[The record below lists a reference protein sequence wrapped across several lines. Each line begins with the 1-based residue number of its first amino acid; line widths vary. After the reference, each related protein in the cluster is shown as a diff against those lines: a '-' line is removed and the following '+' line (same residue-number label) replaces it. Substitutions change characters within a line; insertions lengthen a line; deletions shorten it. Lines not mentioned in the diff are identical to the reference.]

1 MLKKLA
7 SRKGKDRVVTYAVT
21 VHALEP
27 WVGGGR
33 PRQICI
39 GWERG
44 ASRRGTTSVRAPELS
59 SDGVHARYVFEE
71 SFSIEATMQ
80 KTGKGTYKPKGLKF
94 FVLALPEN
102 AERGASVETQTAGA
116 CSVDLAR
123 FVDCVDGATEALD
136 VDCADSVKIAVGTPR
151 LLISVRSAGLN
162 GTATHAGYESDAVST
177 ASYSVQ
183 VESEQTAPGYQ
194 WTASRFQT
202 EPAASV
208 GAGQDDLAALTSM
221 ANMFRKRG
229 AVEEDTAASQE
240 RVQPQESSQT
250 VEFESGEVVEA
261 RSELFGAARAQ
272 EQPVVEEPPPPPEE
286 DPELDAA
293 RNELFGAF
301 APKAQPISPRS
312 PKGEVD
318 SDGFL
323 LDSDLESDG
332 EVEEATSEF
341 ARPPAENAFE
351 SERVAAEE
359 ARARAEEDALAARIE
374 AERKRAEEEERAR
387 AQEAQLQAQRMEEE
401 RIREEEEKRFALIE
415 AERIKAEEEA
425 RRLAEESIFAA
436 HQAEEEER
444 RLAAEEAM
452 RIAQAEEERRLA
464 EEEAARDAQAEEER
478 RLAEE
483 EAMRIAQAEEE
494 RRLAE
499 EEAARVAQAEEE
511 RRLAEEEAARVAQA
525 EEERRLAEEEAMRV
539 AQAEEERRLA
549 ELRAE
554 EERQWALEA
563 EAERKRL
570 EEVERSRVA
579 QEVANAARAEEERV
593 RVENVRITEHEARLQ
608 EEREQQMEEN
618 AKAAERDVDA
628 YAEAVLAEEANTML
642 FSDSPSEGTIG
653 FRTPMGTETDAFY
666 TPATRRT
673 RFVDSLMK
681 PSVNRLV
688 EDEIVSMSISDV
700 LIHGVA
706 ENIEFTTAL
715 SLQDRIAAVRRNKGP
730 DASQLEFNRIM
741 DAFGV
746 AIKGAMSNP
755 ARLLYLCAQLIALR
769 VSLATMDDIETRDVL
784 ELEVLAR
791 DCAFDSLW
799 SATFG
804 AVLCHHDATLGL
816 LNLKTQLD
824 GDGERIGRAWVA
836 LFQFAKARL
845 GYDSVANAEGKGNS
859 TKPLLA
865 ELQLN
870 ILRDLILKLDEAV
883 LDVLIN
889 PKDDAKVNGMIPG
902 GGALTFAA
910 GAELKRAI
918 SALVAAAKELNI
930 AGTPE
935 TVVPKLRAT
944 ADVCMIPKDA
954 LVDSKLRADIVGG
967 KITAKELASV
977 VSRFRPDDFAPQ
989 PVDPDVISAV
999 VAAATNDAKSDEN
1012 ASNIEPYVP
1021 ASTNGAPWIAN
1032 LARALA
1038 EHDAAGLSR
1047 RVPGPSAHASRWS
1060 IVADVLGADDSA

>member
-7 SRKGKDRVVTYAVT
+7 SRKRVKDRVVAFVVT
-21 VHALEP
+21 VRALEP
-27 WVGGGR
+27 WARGAR
-33 PRQICI
+33 PRRVCI

-44 ASRRGTTSVRAPELS
+44 ASRRGTTAVREAS
-59 SDGVHARYVFEE
+59 IANDGANARYAFEE
-71 SFSIEATMQ
+71 SFTIEATMQ
-80 KTGKGTYKPKGLKF
+80 KTGKGGAYKPKGLTF

-102 AERGASVETQTAGA
+102 AERGTSVETQTVGG

-123 FVDCVDGATEALD
+123 FVECVDGVTEFVD
-136 VDCADSVKIAVGTPR
+136 VECADDVKRAVGTPR
-151 LLISVRSAGLN
+151 LMISVRSSGLN
-162 GTATHAGYESDAVST
+162 GTATQPGYESDAVST
-177 ASYSVQ
+177 ASHSMQ
-183 VESEQTAPGYQ
+183 AESEQTVPGYQ
-194 WTASRFQT
+194 WAASRFQT
-202 EPAASV
+202 EPSTSV
-208 GAGQDDLAALTSM
+208 GAGQDEVAALTSM
-221 ANMFRKRG
+221 ASMFKKRG
-229 AVEEDTAASQE
+229 AVEEDTDASE
-240 RVQPQESSQT
+240 EHVEPQEPSRP
-250 VEFESGEVVEA
+250 VEFESAEAVEA
-261 RSELFGAARAQ
+261 RGELFGAARTQ
-272 EQPVVEEPPPPPEE
+272 EQPVEEPPTPPEE

-301 APKAQPISPRS
+301 APQEQPVSPRA
-312 PKGEVD
+312 PQGTVD

-323 LDSDLESDG
+323 LDSDLESDV
-332 EVEEATSEF
+332 EAEEATSEF
-341 ARPPAENAFE
+341 TQPPAVDAFE
-351 SERVAAEE
+351 KERVAAEE
-359 ARARAEEDALAARIE
+359 ARAQAEEDALAARIE
-374 AERKRAEEEERAR
+374 ADRKRTEEEESAR

-425 RRLAEESIFAA
+425 RRLAEESTFAA

-444 RLAAEEAM
+444 R
-452 RIAQAEEERRLA
+452 RA
-464 EEEAARDAQAEEER
+464 EEEAMQAAQAEEER

-483 EAMRIAQAEEE
+483 EAM
-494 RRLAE
+494 
-499 EEAARVAQAEEE
+499 
-511 RRLAEEEAARVAQA
+511 RVAQA

-570 EEVERSRVA
+570 EEVEKSRVA
-579 QEVANAARAEEERV
+579 QEAADAARAEEERV
-593 RVENVRITEHEARLQ
+593 RMENVRITEHEARLQ
-608 EEREQQMEEN
+608 EEREQQMEAN

-642 FSDSPSEGTIG
+642 FSDSPSEGTTG

-673 RFVDSLMK
+673 RFADSLMK

-715 SLQDRIAAVRRNKGP
+715 SLQERIAAVRENKGL

-755 ARLLYLCAQLIALR
+755 ARLLFLCAQLIALR

-791 DCAFDSLW
+791 NCAFDSLW
-799 SATFG
+799 STTFG
-804 AVLCHHDATLGL
+804 AALCPREATLGL
-816 LNLKTQLD
+816 LNLKTHLN
-824 GDGERIGRAWVA
+824 GDGERIGRAWAA

-845 GYDSVANAEGKGNS
+845 GYDAVANAEEKGNS

-865 ELQLN
+865 ELQLD
-870 ILRDLILKLDEAV
+870 ILRDLILRLDEAV
-883 LDVLIN
+883 LNILIN
-889 PKDDAKVNGMIPG
+889 PTGDEKVNVMIPG

-918 SALVAAAKELNI
+918 SALVSAAKELNI

-935 TVVPKLRAT
+935 TIIPKLRAT

-967 KITAKELASV
+967 KLTAKELAAV

-999 VAAATNDAKSDEN
+999 VAAAANDDKSDEN
-1012 ASNIEPYVP
+1012 ASNIEPFVP
-1021 ASTNGAPWIAN
+1021 VSTSGAPWIAN

-1038 EHDAAGLSR
+1038 EHDSTSLSR

-1060 IVADVLGADDSA
+1060 IVADVLNGDDTA

>member
-7 SRKGKDRVVTYAVT
+7 SRKHAKDRVVAFVVT
-21 VHALEP
+21 VRALEP
-27 WVGGGR
+27 WARGAR
-33 PRQICI
+33 PRRVCI

-44 ASRRGTTSVRAPELS
+44 ASRRGTTAVREAS
-59 SDGVHARYVFEE
+59 IANDGANARYAFEE
-71 SFSIEATMQ
+71 SFTIEATMQ
-80 KTGKGTYKPKGLKF
+80 KTGKGRAYKPKGLTF

-102 AERGASVETQTAGA
+102 AERGTSVETQTVGG

-123 FVDCVDGATEALD
+123 FVECVDGVTEFLD
-136 VDCADSVKIAVGTPR
+136 VDCADDVRRAVGTPR
-151 LLISVRSAGLN
+151 LMISVRSSGLN
-162 GTATHAGYESDAVST
+162 GTATHPGYESDAVST
-177 ASYSVQ
+177 ASHSMQ
-183 VESEQTAPGYQ
+183 AESEQTAPGYQ
-194 WTASRFQT
+194 WAASRFQT
-202 EPAASV
+202 EPSTSV
-208 GAGQDDLAALTSM
+208 GAGQDEVAALTSM
-221 ANMFRKRG
+221 ASMFKKRG
-229 AVEEDTAASQE
+229 AVEEDTDASEE
-240 RVQPQESSQT
+240 RVEPQEPSRP
-250 VEFESGEVVEA
+250 VEFESDEAVEA

-272 EQPVVEEPPPPPEE
+272 EPPPEE

-301 APKAQPISPRS
+301 APQEQPVSPGA
-312 PKGEVD
+312 PQGTVD

-323 LDSDLESDG
+323 LDSDLESDV
-332 EVEEATSEF
+332 EAEEATSEF
-341 ARPPAENAFE
+341 TQPPAADAFE
-351 SERVAAEE
+351 KERVAAGE
-359 ARARAEEDALAARIE
+359 ARAQAEEDALAARIE
-374 AERKRAEEEERAR
+374 ADRKRTEEEESAR

-425 RRLAEESIFAA
+425 RRLAEESSFAA
-436 HQAEEEER
+436 HQEEEGER
-444 RLAAEEAM
+444 RRVEEEAM
-452 RIAQAEEERRLA
+452 QA
-464 EEEAARDAQAEEER
+464 AQAEEER

-483 EAMRIAQAEEE
+483 EAM
-494 RRLAE
+494 
-499 EEAARVAQAEEE
+499 
-511 RRLAEEEAARVAQA
+511 RVAQA

-554 EERQWALEA
+554 EERLWALEA

-570 EEVERSRVA
+570 EEVEKSRVA
-579 QEVANAARAEEERV
+579 QEAADAARAEEERI
-593 RVENVRITEHEARLQ
+593 RMENVRIAEHEARLQ
-608 EEREQQMEEN
+608 EEREQQMEAN

-642 FSDSPSEGTIG
+642 FSDSPSEGTTG

-673 RFVDSLMK
+673 RFADSLMK

-715 SLQDRIAAVRRNKGP
+715 SLQERIAAVRGNKGL

-755 ARLLYLCAQLIALR
+755 SRLLFLCAQLIALR

-791 DCAFDSLW
+791 NCAFDSLW
-799 SATFG
+799 STTFG
-804 AVLCHHDATLGL
+804 AALCPSEATLGL
-816 LNLKTQLD
+816 LNLKTHLN
-824 GDGERIGRAWVA
+824 GDGERIGRAWAA

-845 GYDSVANAEGKGNS
+845 GYDAVANAEEKGNS

-865 ELQLN
+865 ELQLD
-870 ILRDLILKLDEAV
+870 ILRDLILRLDEAV
-883 LDVLIN
+883 LNILIN
-889 PKDDAKVNGMIPG
+889 PTGDERVNVMIPG

-918 SALVAAAKELNI
+918 SALVSAAKELNI

-935 TVVPKLRAT
+935 TIIPKLRAT

-967 KITAKELASV
+967 KITAKELAAV

-999 VAAATNDAKSDEN
+999 VAAAANDDKSDES
-1012 ASNIEPYVP
+1012 ASNIEPFVP
-1021 ASTNGAPWIAN
+1021 VSTSGAPWVAN

-1038 EHDAAGLSR
+1038 EHDSASLSR

-1060 IVADVLGADDSA
+1060 IVADVLNGDDTA

>member
-7 SRKGKDRVVTYAVT
+7 SRKHAKDRVVAFVVT
-21 VHALEP
+21 VRALEP
-27 WVGGGR
+27 WARGAR
-33 PRQICI
+33 PRRVCI

-44 ASRRGTTSVRAPELS
+44 ASRRGTTAVREAS
-59 SDGVHARYVFEE
+59 IVNDGANARYAFEE
-71 SFSIEATMQ
+71 SFTIEATMQ
-80 KTGKGTYKPKGLKF
+80 KTGKGGAYKPKGLTF

-102 AERGASVETQTAGA
+102 AERGTRVETQTVGG

-123 FVDCVDGATEALD
+123 FVECVDGVTEFLD
-136 VDCADSVKIAVGTPR
+136 VDCADDVRRAVGTPR
-151 LLISVRSAGLN
+151 LMISVRSSGLN
-162 GTATHAGYESDAVST
+162 GTATHPGYESDAVST
-177 ASYSVQ
+177 ASHSMQ
-183 VESEQTAPGYQ
+183 AESEQTVPGYQ
-194 WTASRFQT
+194 WAASRFQT
-202 EPAASV
+202 EPSTSV
-208 GAGQDDLAALTSM
+208 GAGQDEVAALTSM
-221 ANMFRKRG
+221 ASMFKKRG
-229 AVEEDTAASQE
+229 AVEEDTDASEE
-240 RVQPQESSQT
+240 RVEPQEPSRP
-250 VEFESGEVVEA
+250 VEFESAEAVEA

-272 EQPVVEEPPPPPEE
+272 EQPVEEPPTPPEE

-301 APKAQPISPRS
+301 APREQPVSPGA
-312 PKGEVD
+312 PQGTVD

-323 LDSDLESDG
+323 LDSDLESDV
-332 EVEEATSEF
+332 EAEEATSEF
-341 ARPPAENAFE
+341 TQPPAADAFE
-351 SERVAAEE
+351 KERVAAGE
-359 ARARAEEDALAARIE
+359 ARAQAEEDALAARIE
-374 AERKRAEEEERAR
+374 ADRKRIEEEESAR
-387 AQEAQLQAQRMEEE
+387 AQEARLQAQRMEEE

-425 RRLAEESIFAA
+425 RRLAEESSFAA
-436 HQAEEEER
+436 HQEEEGER
-444 RLAAEEAM
+444 RRVEEEAM
-452 RIAQAEEERRLA
+452 QA
-464 EEEAARDAQAEEER
+464 AQAEEER

-483 EAMRIAQAEEE
+483 EAMR
-494 RRLAE
+494 
-499 EEAARVAQAEEE
+499 VAQAEEE
-511 RRLAEEEAARVAQA
+511 RRLAEEEAMRVAQA

-554 EERQWALEA
+554 EERLWALEA

-570 EEVERSRVA
+570 EEVEKSRVA
-579 QEVANAARAEEERV
+579 QEAADAARAEEERI
-593 RVENVRITEHEARLQ
+593 RMENVRITEHEARLQ
-608 EEREQQMEEN
+608 EEREQQMEAN

-642 FSDSPSEGTIG
+642 FSDSPSEGTTG

-673 RFVDSLMK
+673 RFADSLMK

-715 SLQDRIAAVRRNKGP
+715 SLQERIAAVRGNKGL

-755 ARLLYLCAQLIALR
+755 ARLLFLCAQLIALR

-791 DCAFDSLW
+791 NCAFDSLW
-799 SATFG
+799 STTFG
-804 AVLCHHDATLGL
+804 AALCPSEATLGL
-816 LNLKTQLD
+816 LNLKTHLN
-824 GDGERIGRAWVA
+824 GDGERIGRAWAA

-845 GYDSVANAEGKGNS
+845 GYDAVANAEEKGNS

-865 ELQLN
+865 ELQLD
-870 ILRDLILKLDEAV
+870 ILRDLILRLDEAV
-883 LDVLIN
+883 LNILIN
-889 PKDDAKVNGMIPG
+889 PTGDERVNVMIPG

-918 SALVAAAKELNI
+918 SALVSAAKELNI

-935 TVVPKLRAT
+935 TIIPKLRAT

-967 KITAKELASV
+967 KITAKELAAV

-999 VAAATNDAKSDEN
+999 VAAAANDDNSDEN
-1012 ASNIEPYVP
+1012 ASNIEQFVP
-1021 ASTNGAPWIAN
+1021 VSTSGAPWVAN

-1038 EHDAAGLSR
+1038 EHDSASLSR

-1060 IVADVLGADDSA
+1060 IVADVLNGDDTA

>member
-7 SRKGKDRVVTYAVT
+7 SRKHAKDRVVAFVVT
-21 VHALEP
+21 VRALEP
-27 WVGGGR
+27 WARGAR
-33 PRQICI
+33 PRRVCI

-44 ASRRGTTSVRAPELS
+44 ASRRGTTAVREAS
-59 SDGVHARYVFEE
+59 IVNDGANARYAFEE
-71 SFSIEATMQ
+71 SFTIEATMQ
-80 KTGKGTYKPKGLKF
+80 KTGKGRAYKPKGLTF

-102 AERGASVETQTAGA
+102 AERGTSVETQTVGG

-123 FVDCVDGATEALD
+123 FVECVDGVTAFLD
-136 VDCADSVKIAVGTPR
+136 VDCADDVRRAVGTPR
-151 LLISVRSAGLN
+151 LMISVRSSGLN
-162 GTATHAGYESDAVST
+162 GTATHPGYESDAVST
-177 ASYSVQ
+177 ASHSMQ
-183 VESEQTAPGYQ
+183 AESEQTVPGYQ
-194 WTASRFQT
+194 WAASRFQT
-202 EPAASV
+202 EPSTSV
-208 GAGQDDLAALTSM
+208 GAGQDEVAALTSM
-221 ANMFRKRG
+221 ASMFKKRG
-229 AVEEDTAASQE
+229 AVEEDTDASEE
-240 RVQPQESSQT
+240 RVEPQEPSRP
-250 VEFESGEVVEA
+250 VEFESAEAVEA

-272 EQPVVEEPPPPPEE
+272 EQPVEEPPTPPEE

-301 APKAQPISPRS
+301 APQEQPVSPRA
-312 PKGEVD
+312 PQGTVD

-323 LDSDLESDG
+323 LDSDLESDV
-332 EVEEATSEF
+332 EAEEATSEF
-341 ARPPAENAFE
+341 TQPPAADAFE
-351 SERVAAEE
+351 KERVAAEE
-359 ARARAEEDALAARIE
+359 ARAQAEEDALAARIE
-374 AERKRAEEEERAR
+374 ADRKRTEEEESAR

-425 RRLAEESIFAA
+425 RRLAEESSFAA
-436 HQAEEEER
+436 HQEEEGER
-444 RLAAEEAM
+444 RRVEEEAM
-452 RIAQAEEERRLA
+452 QS
-464 EEEAARDAQAEEER
+464 AQAEEER

-483 EAMRIAQAEEE
+483 EAM
-494 RRLAE
+494 
-499 EEAARVAQAEEE
+499 
-511 RRLAEEEAARVAQA
+511 RVAQA

-549 ELRAE
+549 QLRAE
-554 EERQWALEA
+554 EERLWALEA

-570 EEVERSRVA
+570 EEVEKSRVA
-579 QEVANAARAEEERV
+579 QEAADAARAEEERI
-593 RVENVRITEHEARLQ
+593 RMENVRITEHEARLQ
-608 EEREQQMEEN
+608 EEREQQMEAN

-642 FSDSPSEGTIG
+642 FSDSPSEGTTG

-673 RFVDSLMK
+673 RFADSLMK

-715 SLQDRIAAVRRNKGP
+715 SLQERIAAVRGNKGL

-746 AIKGAMSNP
+746 AITGAMSNP
-755 ARLLYLCAQLIALR
+755 ARLLFLCAQLIALR

-791 DCAFDSLW
+791 NCAFDSLW
-799 SATFG
+799 STTFG
-804 AVLCHHDATLGL
+804 AALCPSEATLGL
-816 LNLKTQLD
+816 LNLKTHLN
-824 GDGERIGRAWVA
+824 GDGERIGRAWAA

-845 GYDSVANAEGKGNS
+845 GYDAVANAEEKGNS

-865 ELQLN
+865 ELQLD
-870 ILRDLILKLDEAV
+870 ILRDLILRLDEAV
-883 LDVLIN
+883 LNILIN
-889 PKDDAKVNGMIPG
+889 PTGDERVNVMIPG

-918 SALVAAAKELNI
+918 SALVSAAKELNI

-935 TVVPKLRAT
+935 TIIPKLRAT

-967 KITAKELASV
+967 KITAKELAAV

-999 VAAATNDAKSDEN
+999 VAAAANDDNSDEN
-1012 ASNIEPYVP
+1012 ASNIEPFVP
-1021 ASTNGAPWIAN
+1021 VSTSGAPWVAN

-1038 EHDAAGLSR
+1038 EHDSASLSR

-1060 IVADVLGADDSA
+1060 IVADVLNGDDTA

>member
-7 SRKGKDRVVTYAVT
+7 SRKRVKDRVVAFVVT
-21 VHALEP
+21 VRALEP
-27 WVGGGR
+27 WARGAR
-33 PRQICI
+33 PRRVCI

-44 ASRRGTTSVRAPELS
+44 ASRRGTTAVREAS
-59 SDGVHARYVFEE
+59 IVNDGANARYAFEE
-71 SFSIEATMQ
+71 SFTIEATMQ
-80 KTGKGTYKPKGLKF
+80 KTGKGGAYKPKGLTF

-102 AERGASVETQTAGA
+102 AERGTSVETQTVGG

-123 FVDCVDGATEALD
+123 FVECVDGVTEFLD
-136 VDCADSVKIAVGTPR
+136 VECADDVKRAVGR
-151 LLISVRSAGLN
+151 LMISVRSSGLN
-162 GTATHAGYESDAVST
+162 GTATHPGYESDAVST
-177 ASYSVQ
+177 ASHSMQ
-183 VESEQTAPGYQ
+183 AESEQTVPGYQ
-194 WTASRFQT
+194 WAASRFQT
-202 EPAASV
+202 EPSTSV
-208 GAGQDDLAALTSM
+208 GAGQDEVAALTSM
-221 ANMFRKRG
+221 ASMFKKRG
-229 AVEEDTAASQE
+229 AVEEDTDASE
-240 RVQPQESSQT
+240 EHVEPQEPSRP
-250 VEFESGEVVEA
+250 VEFESAEAVEA
-261 RSELFGAARAQ
+261 RSELFGAARTQ
-272 EQPVVEEPPPPPEE
+272 EQPVEEPPTPPEE

-301 APKAQPISPRS
+301 APQEQPVSPRA
-312 PKGEVD
+312 PQGTVD

-323 LDSDLESDG
+323 LDSDLESDV
-332 EVEEATSEF
+332 EAEEATSEF
-341 ARPPAENAFE
+341 TQPPAADAFE
-351 SERVAAEE
+351 KERVDAEE
-359 ARARAEEDALAARIE
+359 ARAQAEEDALAARIE
-374 AERKRAEEEERAR
+374 AVRKRTEEEESAR

-425 RRLAEESIFAA
+425 RRLAEESTFAA

-444 RLAAEEAM
+444 R
-452 RIAQAEEERRLA
+452 RA
-464 EEEAARDAQAEEER
+464 EEEAMQAAQAEEER

-483 EAMRIAQAEEE
+483 EAM
-494 RRLAE
+494 
-499 EEAARVAQAEEE
+499 
-511 RRLAEEEAARVAQA
+511 RVAQA

-570 EEVERSRVA
+570 EEVEKSRVA
-579 QEVANAARAEEERV
+579 QEAADAARAEEERV
-593 RVENVRITEHEARLQ
+593 RMENVRITEHEARLQ
-608 EEREQQMEEN
+608 EEREQQMEAN

-642 FSDSPSEGTIG
+642 FSDSPSEGTTG

-673 RFVDSLMK
+673 RFADSLMK

-715 SLQDRIAAVRRNKGP
+715 SLQERIAAVRGNKGL
-730 DASQLEFNRIM
+730 DAGQLEFNRIM

-755 ARLLYLCAQLIALR
+755 ARLLFLCAQLIALR

-791 DCAFDSLW
+791 NCAFDSLW
-799 SATFG
+799 STTFG
-804 AVLCHHDATLGL
+804 AALCPREATLGL
-816 LNLKTQLD
+816 LNLKTHLN
-824 GDGERIGRAWVA
+824 GDGERIGRAWAA

-845 GYDSVANAEGKGNS
+845 GYDAVANAEEKGNS

-865 ELQLN
+865 ELQLD
-870 ILRDLILKLDEAV
+870 ILRDLILRLDEAV
-883 LDVLIN
+883 LNILIN
-889 PKDDAKVNGMIPG
+889 PTGDEKVNVMIPG

-918 SALVAAAKELNI
+918 SALVSAAKELNI

-935 TVVPKLRAT
+935 TIIPKLRAT

-967 KITAKELASV
+967 KLTAKELAAV

-999 VAAATNDAKSDEN
+999 VAAAANDDKSDEN
-1012 ASNIEPYVP
+1012 ASNIEPFVP
-1021 ASTNGAPWIAN
+1021 VSTSGAPWIAN

-1038 EHDAAGLSR
+1038 EHDSASLSR

-1060 IVADVLGADDSA
+1060 IVADVLNGDDTA

>member
-7 SRKGKDRVVTYAVT
+7 SRKHAKDRVVAFVVT
-21 VHALEP
+21 VRALEP
-27 WVGGGR
+27 WARGAR
-33 PRQICI
+33 PRRVCI

-44 ASRRGTTSVRAPELS
+44 ASRRGTTAVREAS
-59 SDGVHARYVFEE
+59 IVNDGANARYAFEE
-71 SFSIEATMQ
+71 SFTIEATMQ
-80 KTGKGTYKPKGLKF
+80 KTGKGRAYKPKGLTF

-102 AERGASVETQTAGA
+102 AERGTSVETQTVGG

-123 FVDCVDGATEALD
+123 FVECVDGVTEFLD
-136 VDCADSVKIAVGTPR
+136 VDCADDVRRAVGTPR
-151 LLISVRSAGLN
+151 LMISVRSSGLN
-162 GTATHAGYESDAVST
+162 GTATHPGYESDAVST
-177 ASYSVQ
+177 ASHSMQ
-183 VESEQTAPGYQ
+183 AESEQTVPGYQ
-194 WTASRFQT
+194 WAASRFQT
-202 EPAASV
+202 EPSTSV
-208 GAGQDDLAALTSM
+208 GAGQDEVAALTSM
-221 ANMFRKRG
+221 ASMFKKRG
-229 AVEEDTAASQE
+229 AVEEDTDASEE
-240 RVQPQESSQT
+240 RVEPQEPSRP
-250 VEFESGEVVEA
+250 VEFESAEAVEA

-272 EQPVVEEPPPPPEE
+272 EQPVEEPPTPPEE

-301 APKAQPISPRS
+301 APQEQPVSPRA
-312 PKGEVD
+312 PQGTVD

-323 LDSDLESDG
+323 LDSDLESDV
-332 EVEEATSEF
+332 EAEEATSEF
-341 ARPPAENAFE
+341 TQPPAADAFE
-351 SERVAAEE
+351 KERVAAEE
-359 ARARAEEDALAARIE
+359 ARAQAEEDALAARIE
-374 AERKRAEEEERAR
+374 ADRKRTEEEESAR

-425 RRLAEESIFAA
+425 RRLAEESSFAA
-436 HQAEEEER
+436 HQEEEGER
-444 RLAAEEAM
+444 RRVEEEAM
-452 RIAQAEEERRLA
+452 QA
-464 EEEAARDAQAEEER
+464 AQAEEER

-483 EAMRIAQAEEE
+483 EAM
-494 RRLAE
+494 
-499 EEAARVAQAEEE
+499 
-511 RRLAEEEAARVAQA
+511 RVAQA

-549 ELRAE
+549 QLRAE
-554 EERQWALEA
+554 EERLWALEA

-570 EEVERSRVA
+570 EEVEKSRVA
-579 QEVANAARAEEERV
+579 QEAADAARAEEERI
-593 RVENVRITEHEARLQ
+593 RMENVRIAEHEARLQ
-608 EEREQQMEEN
+608 EEREQQMEAN

-642 FSDSPSEGTIG
+642 FSDSPSEGTTG

-673 RFVDSLMK
+673 RFADSLMK

-715 SLQDRIAAVRRNKGP
+715 SLQERIAAVRGNKGL

-755 ARLLYLCAQLIALR
+755 ARLLFLCAQLIALR

-791 DCAFDSLW
+791 NCAFDSLW
-799 SATFG
+799 STTFG
-804 AVLCHHDATLGL
+804 AALCPSEATLGL
-816 LNLKTQLD
+816 LNLKTHLN
-824 GDGERIGRAWVA
+824 GDGERIGRAWAA

-845 GYDSVANAEGKGNS
+845 GYDAVANAEEKGNS

-865 ELQLN
+865 ELQLD
-870 ILRDLILKLDEAV
+870 ILRDLILRLDEAV
-883 LDVLIN
+883 LNILIN
-889 PKDDAKVNGMIPG
+889 PTGDERVNVMIPG

-918 SALVAAAKELNI
+918 SALVSAAKELNI

-935 TVVPKLRAT
+935 TIIPKLRAT

-967 KITAKELASV
+967 KITAKELAAV

-999 VAAATNDAKSDEN
+999 VAAAANDDNSDEN
-1012 ASNIEPYVP
+1012 ASNIEPFVP
-1021 ASTNGAPWIAN
+1021 VSTSGAPWVAN

-1038 EHDAAGLSR
+1038 EHDSASLSR

-1060 IVADVLGADDSA
+1060 IVADVLNGDDTA

>member
-7 SRKGKDRVVTYAVT
+7 SRKHAKDRVVAFVVT
-21 VHALEP
+21 VRALEP
-27 WVGGGR
+27 WARGAR
-33 PRQICI
+33 PRRVCI

-44 ASRRGTTSVRAPELS
+44 ASRRGTTAVREAS
-59 SDGVHARYVFEE
+59 IANDGANARYAFEE
-71 SFSIEATMQ
+71 SFTIEATMQ
-80 KTGKGTYKPKGLKF
+80 KTGKGGAYKPKGLTF

-102 AERGASVETQTAGA
+102 AERGTRVETQTVGG

-123 FVDCVDGATEALD
+123 FVECVDGVTEFLD
-136 VDCADSVKIAVGTPR
+136 VDCADDVRRAVGTPR
-151 LLISVRSAGLN
+151 LMISVRSSGLN
-162 GTATHAGYESDAVST
+162 GTATHPGYESDAVST
-177 ASYSVQ
+177 ASHSMQ
-183 VESEQTAPGYQ
+183 AESEQTVPGYQ
-194 WTASRFQT
+194 WAASRFQT
-202 EPAASV
+202 EPSTSV
-208 GAGQDDLAALTSM
+208 GAGQDEVAALTSM
-221 ANMFRKRG
+221 ASMFKKRG
-229 AVEEDTAASQE
+229 AVEEDTDASEE
-240 RVQPQESSQT
+240 RVEPQEPSRP
-250 VEFESGEVVEA
+250 VEFESAEAVEA

-272 EQPVVEEPPPPPEE
+272 EQPVEEPPTPPEE

-301 APKAQPISPRS
+301 APREQPVSPGA
-312 PKGEVD
+312 PQGTVD

-323 LDSDLESDG
+323 LDSDLESDV
-332 EVEEATSEF
+332 EAEEATSEF
-341 ARPPAENAFE
+341 TQPPAADAFE
-351 SERVAAEE
+351 KERVAAGE
-359 ARARAEEDALAARIE
+359 ARAQAEEDALAARIE
-374 AERKRAEEEERAR
+374 ADRKRTEEEESAR

-425 RRLAEESIFAA
+425 RRLAEESSFAA
-436 HQAEEEER
+436 HQEEEGER
-444 RLAAEEAM
+444 RRVEEEAM
-452 RIAQAEEERRLA
+452 QA
-464 EEEAARDAQAEEER
+464 AQAEEER

-483 EAMRIAQAEEE
+483 EAM
-494 RRLAE
+494 
-499 EEAARVAQAEEE
+499 
-511 RRLAEEEAARVAQA
+511 RVAQA

-554 EERQWALEA
+554 EERLWALEA

-570 EEVERSRVA
+570 EEVEKSRVA
-579 QEVANAARAEEERV
+579 QEAADAARAEEERI
-593 RVENVRITEHEARLQ
+593 RMENVRITEHEARLQ
-608 EEREQQMEEN
+608 EEREQQMEAN

-642 FSDSPSEGTIG
+642 FSDSPSEGTTG

-673 RFVDSLMK
+673 RFADSLMK

-715 SLQDRIAAVRRNKGP
+715 SLQERIAAVRGSKGL

-755 ARLLYLCAQLIALR
+755 ARLLFLCAQLIALR

-791 DCAFDSLW
+791 NCAFDSLW
-799 SATFG
+799 STTFG
-804 AVLCHHDATLGL
+804 AALCPSEATLGL
-816 LNLKTQLD
+816 LNLKTHLN
-824 GDGERIGRAWVA
+824 GDGERIGRAWAA

-845 GYDSVANAEGKGNS
+845 GYDAVANAEEKGNS

-865 ELQLN
+865 ELQLD
-870 ILRDLILKLDEAV
+870 ILRDLILRLDEAV
-883 LDVLIN
+883 LNILIN
-889 PKDDAKVNGMIPG
+889 PTGDERVNVMIPG

-918 SALVAAAKELNI
+918 SALVSAAKELNI

-935 TVVPKLRAT
+935 TIIPKLRAT

-967 KITAKELASV
+967 KITAKELAAV

-999 VAAATNDAKSDEN
+999 VAAAANDDKSDES
-1012 ASNIEPYVP
+1012 ASNIEPFVP
-1021 ASTNGAPWIAN
+1021 VSTSGAPWVAN

-1038 EHDAAGLSR
+1038 EHDSASLSR

-1060 IVADVLGADDSA
+1060 IVADVLNGDDTA

>member
-7 SRKGKDRVVTYAVT
+7 SRKHAKDRVVAFVVT
-21 VHALEP
+21 VRALEP
-27 WVGGGR
+27 WARGAR
-33 PRQICI
+33 PRRVCI

-44 ASRRGTTSVRAPELS
+44 ASRRGTTAVREAS
-59 SDGVHARYVFEE
+59 IVNDGANARYAFEE
-71 SFSIEATMQ
+71 SFTIEATMQ
-80 KTGKGTYKPKGLKF
+80 KTGKGRAYKPKGLTF

-102 AERGASVETQTAGA
+102 AERGTSVETQTVGG

-123 FVDCVDGATEALD
+123 FVECVDGVTEFLD
-136 VDCADSVKIAVGTPR
+136 VDCADDVRRAVGTPR
-151 LLISVRSAGLN
+151 LMISVRSSGLN
-162 GTATHAGYESDAVST
+162 GTATHPGYESDAVST
-177 ASYSVQ
+177 ASHSMQ
-183 VESEQTAPGYQ
+183 AESEQTVPGYQ
-194 WTASRFQT
+194 WAASRFQT
-202 EPAASV
+202 EPSTSV
-208 GAGQDDLAALTSM
+208 GAGQDEVAALTSM
-221 ANMFRKRG
+221 ASMFKKRG
-229 AVEEDTAASQE
+229 AVEEDTDASEE
-240 RVQPQESSQT
+240 RVEPQEPSRP
-250 VEFESGEVVEA
+250 VEFESAEAVEA

-272 EQPVVEEPPPPPEE
+272 EQPVEEPPTPPEE

-301 APKAQPISPRS
+301 APQEQPVSPRA
-312 PKGEVD
+312 PQGTVD

-323 LDSDLESDG
+323 LDSDLESDV
-332 EVEEATSEF
+332 EAEEATSEF
-341 ARPPAENAFE
+341 TQPPAADAFE
-351 SERVAAEE
+351 KERVAAGE
-359 ARARAEEDALAARIE
+359 ARAQAEEDALAARIE
-374 AERKRAEEEERAR
+374 ADRKRTEEEESAR

-425 RRLAEESIFAA
+425 RRLAEESSFAA
-436 HQAEEEER
+436 HQEEEGER
-444 RLAAEEAM
+444 RRVEEEAM
-452 RIAQAEEERRLA
+452 QA
-464 EEEAARDAQAEEER
+464 AQAEEER

-483 EAMRIAQAEEE
+483 EAM
-494 RRLAE
+494 
-499 EEAARVAQAEEE
+499 
-511 RRLAEEEAARVAQA
+511 RVAQA

-554 EERQWALEA
+554 EERLWALEA

-570 EEVERSRVA
+570 EEVEKSRVA
-579 QEVANAARAEEERV
+579 QEAADAARAEEERI
-593 RVENVRITEHEARLQ
+593 RMENVRITEHEARLQ
-608 EEREQQMEEN
+608 EEREQQMEAN

-642 FSDSPSEGTIG
+642 FSDSPSEGTTG

-673 RFVDSLMK
+673 RFADSLMK

-715 SLQDRIAAVRRNKGP
+715 SLQERIAAVRGNKGL

-755 ARLLYLCAQLIALR
+755 ARLLFLCAQLIALR

-791 DCAFDSLW
+791 NCAFDSLW
-799 SATFG
+799 STTFG
-804 AVLCHHDATLGL
+804 AALCPSEATLGL
-816 LNLKTQLD
+816 LNLKTHLN
-824 GDGERIGRAWVA
+824 GDGERIGRAWAA

-845 GYDSVANAEGKGNS
+845 GYDAVANAEEKGNS

-865 ELQLN
+865 ELQLD
-870 ILRDLILKLDEAV
+870 ILRDLILRLDEAV
-883 LDVLIN
+883 LNILIN
-889 PKDDAKVNGMIPG
+889 PTGDERVNVMIPG

-918 SALVAAAKELNI
+918 SALVSAAKELNI

-935 TVVPKLRAT
+935 TIIPKLRAT

-967 KITAKELASV
+967 KITAKELAAV

-999 VAAATNDAKSDEN
+999 VAAAANDDKSDES
-1012 ASNIEPYVP
+1012 ASNIEPFVP
-1021 ASTNGAPWIAN
+1021 VSTSGAPWVAN

-1038 EHDAAGLSR
+1038 EHDSASLSR

-1060 IVADVLGADDSA
+1060 IVADVLNGDDTA

>member
-7 SRKGKDRVVTYAVT
+7 SRKHAKDRVVAFVVT
-21 VHALEP
+21 VRALEP
-27 WVGGGR
+27 WARGAR
-33 PRQICI
+33 PRRVCI

-44 ASRRGTTSVRAPELS
+44 ASRRGTTAVREAS
-59 SDGVHARYVFEE
+59 IVNDGANARYAFEE
-71 SFSIEATMQ
+71 SFTIEATMQ
-80 KTGKGTYKPKGLKF
+80 KTGKGRAYKPKGLTF

-102 AERGASVETQTAGA
+102 AERGTSVETQTVGG

-123 FVDCVDGATEALD
+123 FVECVDGVTEFLD
-136 VDCADSVKIAVGTPR
+136 VDCADDVRRAVGTPR
-151 LLISVRSAGLN
+151 LMISVRSSGLN
-162 GTATHAGYESDAVST
+162 GTATHPGYESDAVST
-177 ASYSVQ
+177 ASHSMQ
-183 VESEQTAPGYQ
+183 AESEQTVPGYQ
-194 WTASRFQT
+194 WAASRFQT
-202 EPAASV
+202 EPSTSV
-208 GAGQDDLAALTSM
+208 GAGQDEVAALTSM
-221 ANMFRKRG
+221 ASMFKKRG
-229 AVEEDTAASQE
+229 AVEEDTDASEE
-240 RVQPQESSQT
+240 RVEPQEPSRP
-250 VEFESGEVVEA
+250 VEFESAEAVEA

-272 EQPVVEEPPPPPEE
+272 EQPVEEPPPPPEE

-301 APKAQPISPRS
+301 APQEQPVSPRA
-312 PKGEVD
+312 PQGTVD

-323 LDSDLESDG
+323 LDSDLESDV
-332 EVEEATSEF
+332 EAEEATSEF
-341 ARPPAENAFE
+341 TQPPAADAFE
-351 SERVAAEE
+351 KERVAAEE
-359 ARARAEEDALAARIE
+359 ARAQAEEDALAARIE
-374 AERKRAEEEERAR
+374 ADRKRTEEEESAR

-425 RRLAEESIFAA
+425 RRLAEESSFAA
-436 HQAEEEER
+436 HQEEEGER
-444 RLAAEEAM
+444 RRVEEEAM
-452 RIAQAEEERRLA
+452 QA
-464 EEEAARDAQAEEER
+464 AQAEEER

-483 EAMRIAQAEEE
+483 EAMR
-494 RRLAE
+494 L
-499 EEAARVAQAEEE
+499 
-511 RRLAEEEAARVAQA
+511 AQA

-549 ELRAE
+549 QLRAE
-554 EERQWALEA
+554 EERLWALEA

-570 EEVERSRVA
+570 EEVEKSRVA
-579 QEVANAARAEEERV
+579 QEAADAARAEEERI
-593 RVENVRITEHEARLQ
+593 RMENVRIAEHEARLQ
-608 EEREQQMEEN
+608 EEREQQMEAN

-642 FSDSPSEGTIG
+642 FSDSPSEGTTG

-673 RFVDSLMK
+673 RFADSLMK

-715 SLQDRIAAVRRNKGP
+715 SLQERIAAVRGNKGL

-746 AIKGAMSNP
+746 AITGAMSNP
-755 ARLLYLCAQLIALR
+755 ARLLFLCAQLIALR

-791 DCAFDSLW
+791 NCAFDSLW
-799 SATFG
+799 STTFG
-804 AVLCHHDATLGL
+804 AALCPSEATLGL
-816 LNLKTQLD
+816 LNLKTHLN
-824 GDGERIGRAWVA
+824 GDGERIGRAWAA

-845 GYDSVANAEGKGNS
+845 GYDAVANAEEKGNS

-865 ELQLN
+865 ELQLD
-870 ILRDLILKLDEAV
+870 ILRDLILRLDEAV
-883 LDVLIN
+883 LNILIN
-889 PKDDAKVNGMIPG
+889 PTGDERVNVMIPG

-918 SALVAAAKELNI
+918 SALVSAAKELNI

-935 TVVPKLRAT
+935 TIIPKLRAT

-967 KITAKELASV
+967 KITAKELAAV

-999 VAAATNDAKSDEN
+999 VAAAANDDNSDEN
-1012 ASNIEPYVP
+1012 ASNIEPFVP
-1021 ASTNGAPWIAN
+1021 VSTSGAPWVAN

-1038 EHDAAGLSR
+1038 EHDSASLSR

-1060 IVADVLGADDSA
+1060 IVADVLNGDDTA

>member
-7 SRKGKDRVVTYAVT
+7 SRKHAKDRVVAFVVT
-21 VHALEP
+21 VRALEP
-27 WVGGGR
+27 WARGAR
-33 PRQICI
+33 PRRVCI

-44 ASRRGTTSVRAPELS
+44 ASRRGTTAVREAS
-59 SDGVHARYVFEE
+59 IANDGANARYAFEE
-71 SFSIEATMQ
+71 SFTIEATMQ
-80 KTGKGTYKPKGLKF
+80 KTGKGRAYKPKGLTF

-102 AERGASVETQTAGA
+102 AERGTRVETQTVGG

-123 FVDCVDGATEALD
+123 FVECVDGVTEFLD
-136 VDCADSVKIAVGTPR
+136 VDCADDVRRAVGTPR
-151 LLISVRSAGLN
+151 LMISVRSSGLN
-162 GTATHAGYESDAVST
+162 GTATHPGYESDAVST
-177 ASYSVQ
+177 ASHSMQ
-183 VESEQTAPGYQ
+183 AESEQTVSGYQ
-194 WTASRFQT
+194 WAASRFQT
-202 EPAASV
+202 EPSTSV
-208 GAGQDDLAALTSM
+208 GAGQDEVAALTSM
-221 ANMFRKRG
+221 ASMFKKRG
-229 AVEEDTAASQE
+229 AVEEDTDASEE
-240 RVQPQESSQT
+240 RVEPQEPSRP
-250 VEFESGEVVEA
+250 VEFESAEAVEA

-272 EQPVVEEPPPPPEE
+272 EQPVEEPPTPPEE

-301 APKAQPISPRS
+301 APQEQPVSPRA
-312 PKGEVD
+312 PQGTVD

-323 LDSDLESDG
+323 LDSDLES
-332 EVEEATSEF
+332 EVEAEEATSEF
-341 ARPPAENAFE
+341 TQPPAADAFE
-351 SERVAAEE
+351 KERVAAGE
-359 ARARAEEDALAARIE
+359 ARAQAEEDALAARIE
-374 AERKRAEEEERAR
+374 ADRKRTEEEESAR

-425 RRLAEESIFAA
+425 RRLAEESSFAA
-436 HQAEEEER
+436 HQEEEGER
-444 RLAAEEAM
+444 RRVEEEAM
-452 RIAQAEEERRLA
+452 QA
-464 EEEAARDAQAEEER
+464 AQAEEER

-483 EAMRIAQAEEE
+483 EAMR
-494 RRLAE
+494 
-499 EEAARVAQAEEE
+499 VAQAE
-511 RRLAEEEAARVAQA
+511 Q
-525 EEERRLAEEEAMRV
+525 ERRLAEEEAMRV

-554 EERQWALEA
+554 EERLWALEA

-570 EEVERSRVA
+570 EEVEKSRVA
-579 QEVANAARAEEERV
+579 QEAADAARAEEERI
-593 RVENVRITEHEARLQ
+593 RMENVRITEHEARLQ
-608 EEREQQMEEN
+608 EEREQQMEAN

-642 FSDSPSEGTIG
+642 FSDSPSEGTTG

-673 RFVDSLMK
+673 RFADSLMK

-715 SLQDRIAAVRRNKGP
+715 SLQERIAAVRGSKGL

-755 ARLLYLCAQLIALR
+755 ARLLFLCAQLIALR

-791 DCAFDSLW
+791 NCAFDSLW
-799 SATFG
+799 STTFG
-804 AVLCHHDATLGL
+804 AALCPSEATLGL
-816 LNLKTQLD
+816 LNLKTHLN
-824 GDGERIGRAWVA
+824 GDGERIGRAWAA

-845 GYDSVANAEGKGNS
+845 GYDAVANAEEKGNS

-865 ELQLN
+865 ELQLD
-870 ILRDLILKLDEAV
+870 ILRDLILRLDEAV
-883 LDVLIN
+883 LNILIN
-889 PKDDAKVNGMIPG
+889 PTGDERVNVMIPG

-918 SALVAAAKELNI
+918 SALVSAAKELNI

-935 TVVPKLRAT
+935 TIIPKLRAT

-967 KITAKELASV
+967 KITAKELAAV

-999 VAAATNDAKSDEN
+999 VAAAANDDKSDES
-1012 ASNIEPYVP
+1012 ASNIEPFVP
-1021 ASTNGAPWIAN
+1021 VSTSGAPWVAN

-1038 EHDAAGLSR
+1038 EHDSASLSR

-1060 IVADVLGADDSA
+1060 IVADVLNGDDTA

>member
-7 SRKGKDRVVTYAVT
+7 SRKHAKDRVVAFVVT
-21 VHALEP
+21 VRALEP
-27 WVGGGR
+27 WARGAR
-33 PRQICI
+33 PRRVCI

-44 ASRRGTTSVRAPELS
+44 ASRRGTTAVREAS
-59 SDGVHARYVFEE
+59 IANDGANARYAFEE
-71 SFSIEATMQ
+71 SFTIEATMQ
-80 KTGKGTYKPKGLKF
+80 KTGKGRAYKPKGLTF

-102 AERGASVETQTAGA
+102 AERGTRVETQTVGG

-123 FVDCVDGATEALD
+123 FVECVDGVTEFLD
-136 VDCADSVKIAVGTPR
+136 VDCADDVRRAVGTPR
-151 LLISVRSAGLN
+151 LMISVRSSGLN
-162 GTATHAGYESDAVST
+162 GTATHPGYESDAVST
-177 ASYSVQ
+177 ASHSMQ
-183 VESEQTAPGYQ
+183 AESEQTVPGYQ
-194 WTASRFQT
+194 WAASRFQT
-202 EPAASV
+202 EPSTSV
-208 GAGQDDLAALTSM
+208 GAGQDEVAALTSM
-221 ANMFRKRG
+221 ASMFKKRG
-229 AVEEDTAASQE
+229 AVEEDTDASEE
-240 RVQPQESSQT
+240 RVEPQEPSRP
-250 VEFESGEVVEA
+250 VEFESAEAVEA

-272 EQPVVEEPPPPPEE
+272 EQPVEEPPTPPEE

-301 APKAQPISPRS
+301 APQEQPVSPRA
-312 PKGEVD
+312 PQGTVD

-323 LDSDLESDG
+323 LDSDLESDV
-332 EVEEATSEF
+332 EAEEATSEF
-341 ARPPAENAFE
+341 TQPPAADAFE
-351 SERVAAEE
+351 KERVAAGE
-359 ARARAEEDALAARIE
+359 ARAQAEEDALAARIE
-374 AERKRAEEEERAR
+374 ADRKRTEEEESAR

-425 RRLAEESIFAA
+425 RRLAEESSFAA
-436 HQAEEEER
+436 HQEEEGER
-444 RLAAEEAM
+444 RRVEEEAM
-452 RIAQAEEERRLA
+452 QA
-464 EEEAARDAQAEEER
+464 AQAEEER

-483 EAMRIAQAEEE
+483 EAM
-494 RRLAE
+494 
-499 EEAARVAQAEEE
+499 
-511 RRLAEEEAARVAQA
+511 RVAQA

-554 EERQWALEA
+554 EERLWALEA

-570 EEVERSRVA
+570 EEVEKSRVA
-579 QEVANAARAEEERV
+579 QEAADAARAEEERI
-593 RVENVRITEHEARLQ
+593 RMENVRITEHEARLQ
-608 EEREQQMEEN
+608 EEREQQMEAN
-618 AKAAERDVDA
+618 AKAAERDADA

-642 FSDSPSEGTIG
+642 FSDSPSEGTTG

-673 RFVDSLMK
+673 RFADSLMK

-715 SLQDRIAAVRRNKGP
+715 SLQERIAAVRGSKGL

-755 ARLLYLCAQLIALR
+755 ARLLFLCAQLIALR

-791 DCAFDSLW
+791 NCAFDSLW
-799 SATFG
+799 STTFG
-804 AVLCHHDATLGL
+804 AALCPSEATLGL
-816 LNLKTQLD
+816 LNLKTHLN
-824 GDGERIGRAWVA
+824 GDGERIGRAWAA

-845 GYDSVANAEGKGNS
+845 GYDAVANAEEKGNS

-865 ELQLN
+865 ELQLD
-870 ILRDLILKLDEAV
+870 ILRDLILRLDEAV
-883 LDVLIN
+883 LNILIN
-889 PKDDAKVNGMIPG
+889 PTGDERVNVMIPG

-918 SALVAAAKELNI
+918 SALVSAAKELNI

-935 TVVPKLRAT
+935 TIIPKLRAT

-967 KITAKELASV
+967 KITAKELAAV

-999 VAAATNDAKSDEN
+999 VAAAANDDKSDES
-1012 ASNIEPYVP
+1012 ASNIEPFVP
-1021 ASTNGAPWIAN
+1021 VSTSGAPWVAN

-1038 EHDAAGLSR
+1038 DHDSASLSR

-1060 IVADVLGADDSA
+1060 IVADVLNGDDTA

>member
-7 SRKGKDRVVTYAVT
+7 SRKRVKDRVVAFVVT
-21 VHALEP
+21 VRALEP
-27 WVGGGR
+27 WARGAR
-33 PRQICI
+33 PRRVCI

-44 ASRRGTTSVRAPELS
+44 ASRRGTTAVREAEIVN
-59 SDGVHARYVFEE
+59 DGANARYAFEE
-71 SFSIEATMQ
+71 SFTIEATMQ
-80 KTGKGTYKPKGLKF
+80 KTGKVGAYKPKGLTF

-102 AERGASVETQTAGA
+102 AERGTSVETQTVGG

-123 FVDCVDGATEALD
+123 FVECVDGVTEFLD
-136 VDCADSVKIAVGTPR
+136 VECADDVKRAVGTPR
-151 LLISVRSAGLN
+151 LMISVRSSGLN
-162 GTATHAGYESDAVST
+162 GTATHPGYESDAVST
-177 ASYSVQ
+177 ASHSMQ
-183 VESEQTAPGYQ
+183 AESEQTVPGYQ
-194 WTASRFQT
+194 WAASRFQT
-202 EPAASV
+202 EPSTSV
-208 GAGQDDLAALTSM
+208 GAGQDEVAALTSM
-221 ANMFRKRG
+221 ASMFKKRG
-229 AVEEDTAASQE
+229 AVEEDTDASEE
-240 RVQPQESSQT
+240 RVEPQEPSRP
-250 VEFESGEVVEA
+250 VEFESAEAVEA
-261 RSELFGAARAQ
+261 RSELFGAARTQ
-272 EQPVVEEPPPPPEE
+272 EQPVEEPPTPPEE

-301 APKAQPISPRS
+301 APQEQPVSPRA
-312 PKGEVD
+312 PQGTVD

-323 LDSDLESDG
+323 LDSDLESDV
-332 EVEEATSEF
+332 EAEEATSEF
-341 ARPPAENAFE
+341 TQPPAVDAFE
-351 SERVAAEE
+351 KERVAAEE
-359 ARARAEEDALAARIE
+359 ARAQAEEDALAARIE
-374 AERKRAEEEERAR
+374 ADRKRTEEEESAR

-425 RRLAEESIFAA
+425 RRLAEESTFAA

-444 RLAAEEAM
+444 R
-452 RIAQAEEERRLA
+452 RAEEEVMQA
-464 EEEAARDAQAEEER
+464 AQAEEER

-483 EAMRIAQAEEE
+483 EAM
-494 RRLAE
+494 
-499 EEAARVAQAEEE
+499 
-511 RRLAEEEAARVAQA
+511 RVAQA

-570 EEVERSRVA
+570 EEVEKSRVA
-579 QEVANAARAEEERV
+579 QEAADAARAEEERV
-593 RVENVRITEHEARLQ
+593 RMENVRITEHEARLQ
-608 EEREQQMEEN
+608 EEREQQMEAN

-642 FSDSPSEGTIG
+642 FSDSPSEGTTG

-673 RFVDSLMK
+673 RFADSLMK

-715 SLQDRIAAVRRNKGP
+715 SLQERIAAVRGNKGL
-730 DASQLEFNRIM
+730 DAGQLEFNRIM

-755 ARLLYLCAQLIALR
+755 ARLLFLCAQLIALR

-791 DCAFDSLW
+791 NCAFDSLW
-799 SATFG
+799 STTFG
-804 AVLCHHDATLGL
+804 AALCPREATLGL
-816 LNLKTQLD
+816 LNLKTHLN
-824 GDGERIGRAWVA
+824 GDGERIGRAWAA

-845 GYDSVANAEGKGNS
+845 GYDAVANAEEKGNS

-865 ELQLN
+865 ELQLD
-870 ILRDLILKLDEAV
+870 ILRDLILRLDEAV
-883 LDVLIN
+883 LNILIN
-889 PKDDAKVNGMIPG
+889 PTGDEKVNVMIPG

-918 SALVAAAKELNI
+918 SALVSAAKELNI

-935 TVVPKLRAT
+935 TIIPKLRAT

-967 KITAKELASV
+967 KLTAKELAAV

-999 VAAATNDAKSDEN
+999 VAAAANDDKSDEN
-1012 ASNIEPYVP
+1012 ASNIEPFVP
-1021 ASTNGAPWIAN
+1021 VSTSGAPWIAN

-1038 EHDAAGLSR
+1038 EHDSASLSR
-1047 RVPGPSAHASRWS
+1047 RVPGPSAHTSRWS
-1060 IVADVLGADDSA
+1060 IVADVLNGDDTA

>member
-7 SRKGKDRVVTYAVT
+7 SRKHAKDRVVAFVVT
-21 VHALEP
+21 VRALEP
-27 WVGGGR
+27 WARGAR
-33 PRQICI
+33 PRRVCI

-44 ASRRGTTSVRAPELS
+44 ASRRGTTAVREAS
-59 SDGVHARYVFEE
+59 SANDGANARYAFEE
-71 SFSIEATMQ
+71 SFTIEATMQ
-80 KTGKGTYKPKGLKF
+80 KTGKGRAYKPKGLTF

-102 AERGASVETQTAGA
+102 AERGTRVETQTVGG

-123 FVDCVDGATEALD
+123 FVECVDGVTEFLD
-136 VDCADSVKIAVGTPR
+136 VDCADDVRRAVGTPR
-151 LLISVRSAGLN
+151 LMISVRSSGLN
-162 GTATHAGYESDAVST
+162 GTATHPGYESDAVST
-177 ASYSVQ
+177 ASHSMQ
-183 VESEQTAPGYQ
+183 AESEQTVSGYQ
-194 WTASRFQT
+194 WAASRFQT
-202 EPAASV
+202 EPSTSV
-208 GAGQDDLAALTSM
+208 GAGQDEVAALTSM
-221 ANMFRKRG
+221 ASMFKKRG
-229 AVEEDTAASQE
+229 AVEEDTDASEE
-240 RVQPQESSQT
+240 RVEPQEPSRP
-250 VEFESGEVVEA
+250 VEFESAEAVEA

-272 EQPVVEEPPPPPEE
+272 EQPVEEPPTPPEE

-301 APKAQPISPRS
+301 APQEQPVSPRA
-312 PKGEVD
+312 PQGTVD

-323 LDSDLESDG
+323 LDSDLESDV
-332 EVEEATSEF
+332 EAEEATSEF
-341 ARPPAENAFE
+341 TQPPAADAFE
-351 SERVAAEE
+351 KERVAAGE
-359 ARARAEEDALAARIE
+359 ARAQAEEDALAARIE
-374 AERKRAEEEERAR
+374 ADRKRIEEEESAR
-387 AQEAQLQAQRMEEE
+387 AQEARLQAQRMEEE

-425 RRLAEESIFAA
+425 RRLAEESSFAA
-436 HQAEEEER
+436 HQEEEGER
-444 RLAAEEAM
+444 RRVEEEAM
-452 RIAQAEEERRLA
+452 QA
-464 EEEAARDAQAEEER
+464 AQAEEER

-483 EAMRIAQAEEE
+483 EAMR
-494 RRLAE
+494 
-499 EEAARVAQAEEE
+499 VAQAEEE
-511 RRLAEEEAARVAQA
+511 RRLAEEEAMRVAQA

-554 EERQWALEA
+554 EERLWALEA

-570 EEVERSRVA
+570 EEVEKSRVA
-579 QEVANAARAEEERV
+579 QEAADAARAEEERI
-593 RVENVRITEHEARLQ
+593 RMENVRITEHEARLQ
-608 EEREQQMEEN
+608 EEREQQMEAN

-642 FSDSPSEGTIG
+642 FSDSPSEGTTG

-673 RFVDSLMK
+673 RFADSLMK

-715 SLQDRIAAVRRNKGP
+715 SLQERIAAVRGSKGL

-755 ARLLYLCAQLIALR
+755 ARLLFLCAQLIALR

-791 DCAFDSLW
+791 NCAFDSLW
-799 SATFG
+799 STTFG
-804 AVLCHHDATLGL
+804 AALCPSEATLGL
-816 LNLKTQLD
+816 LNLKTHLN
-824 GDGERIGRAWVA
+824 GDGERIGRAWAA

-845 GYDSVANAEGKGNS
+845 GYDAVANAEEKGNS

-865 ELQLN
+865 ELQLD
-870 ILRDLILKLDEAV
+870 ILRDLILRLDEAV
-883 LDVLIN
+883 LNILIN
-889 PKDDAKVNGMIPG
+889 PTGDERVNVMIPG

-918 SALVAAAKELNI
+918 SALVSAAKELNI

-935 TVVPKLRAT
+935 TIIPKLRAT

-967 KITAKELASV
+967 KITAKELAAV

-999 VAAATNDAKSDEN
+999 VAAAANDDKSDES
-1012 ASNIEPYVP
+1012 ASNIEPFVP
-1021 ASTNGAPWIAN
+1021 VSTSGAPWVAN

-1038 EHDAAGLSR
+1038 EHDSASLSR

-1060 IVADVLGADDSA
+1060 IVADVLNGDDTA